1 MRTLI
6 GASTRAVISSV
17 ATAAFAAVA
26 LASWDIALAIMVVLV
41 LLFAWGWPQL
51 LALPAFTGT
60 RVLLL
65 VVAAAAFAAVWLT
78 GDLTALTLVGALAV
92 VAAFVR
98 EFARRD
104 GRPRLIESL
113 AASATGIVVV
123 VSAAGWVAVGE
134 GPLQLTVVLTAAVT
148 LAAGSA
154 CAALHLPPWP
164 HAIVTILAATGIG
177 IGAGFVLPD
186 ELGYVVSGLVGFAAG
201 LLSAALHALLG
212 RYPSAGRPAAAVAA
226 AVLPVAVVGIPV
238 YVLLRF
244 FLV

>member
-26 LASWDIALAIMVVLV
+26 LASWDAALAIMALLVLV
-41 LLFAWGWPQL
+41 FAWGWPQL

-60 RVLLL
+60 RVLLAL
-65 VVAAAAFAAVWLT
+65 VAVAAFAAVWFS
-78 GDLTALTLVGALAV
+78 GDLRHLTLVAALAI

-113 AASATGIVVV
+113 AASAAGIVVI
-123 VSAAGWVAVGE
+123 VSAAGWVAIGD
-134 GPLQLTVVLTAAVT
+134 GPEQLTVVLTAGVA
-148 LAAGSA
+148 LAAGTA
-154 CAALHLPPWP
+154 CAAIHLPPWP
-164 HAIVTILAATGIG
+164 HAILTIVAATVVGVG
-177 IGAGFVLPD
+177 GGYFLP
-186 ELGYVVSGLVGFAAG
+186 EVGYVVSGLIGFTAG

-212 RYPSAGRPAAAVAA
+212 RYPSAGRPAAALAA

>member
-26 LASWDIALAIMVVLV
+26 LVSWDAALAIMVVLV
-41 LLFAWGWPQL
+41 LVFAWGWPQL

-60 RVLLL
+60 RVLLAL
-65 VVAAAAFAAVWLT
+65 TAVAAFAAVWFS
-78 GDLTALTLVGALAV
+78 GDLRHLTLVAALAV
-92 VAAFVR
+92 VAGFVR

-113 AASATGIVVV
+113 AASAAGIVVI
-123 VSAAGWVAVGE
+123 VSAAGWVAIGD
-134 GPLQLTVVLTAAVT
+134 GPEQLTVVLTAGVA
-148 LAAGSA
+148 LAAGTA
-154 CAALHLPPWP
+154 CAAIHLPPWP
-164 HAIVTILAATGIG
+164 HAILTIVAATVVGVG
-177 IGAGFVLPD
+177 GGYFLP
-186 ELGYVVSGLVGFAAG
+186 EVGYVVAGLIGFSAG

-212 RYPSAGRPAAAVAA
+212 RYPSAGRPAAAFAA

>member
-6 GASTRAVISSV
+6 GASTRAVVSSL
-17 ATAAFAAVA
+17 ATALLAVA
-26 LASWDIALAIMVVLV
+26 ALLAWEAALAVLA
-41 LLFAWGWPQL
+41 LLVAIFAWGWPQL

-60 RVLLL
+60 RVLLAL
-65 VVAAAAFAAVWLT
+65 VAAASFAAVTLT
-78 GDLTALTLVGALAV
+78 GDIRLLTLVAALGV

-113 AASATGIVVV
+113 AASAAGIAVV

-134 GPLQLTVVLTAAVT
+134 SPTSLTVVLTAAVA

-154 CAALHLPPWP
+154 CAAIHLPPWP
-164 HAIVTILAATGIG
+164 HALLTIAAATGVG
-177 IGAGFVLPD
+177 IGGGYFLP
-186 ELGYVVSGLVGFAAG
+186 EVGYVVSGLLGLSAG

-212 RYPSAGRPAAAVAA
+212 RYPSAGRPAAALAA

-244 FLV
+244 YLV

>member
-26 LASWDIALAIMVVLV
+26 LVSWDAALAIMVVLV
-41 LLFAWGWPQL
+41 LVFAWGWPQL

-60 RVLLL
+60 RVLLAL
-65 VVAAAAFAAVWLT
+65 TAVAAFAAVWFS
-78 GDLTALTLVGALAV
+78 GDLRHLTLVAALAV

-113 AASATGIVVV
+113 AASAAGIVVI
-123 VSAAGWVAVGE
+123 VSAAGWVAIGD
-134 GPLQLTVVLTAAVT
+134 GPEQLTVVLTAGVA
-148 LAAGSA
+148 LAAGAA
-154 CAALHLPPWP
+154 CAAIHLPPWP
-164 HAIVTILAATGIG
+164 HAILTIVAATVVGVG
-177 IGAGFVLPD
+177 GGYFLP
-186 ELGYVVSGLVGFAAG
+186 EVGYVVAGLIGFSAG

-212 RYPSAGRPAAAVAA
+212 RYPSAGRPAAALAA